1 MSMCNGINEVMI
13 QAEDITAGYNS
24 QNPILANISLSIGQ
38 GEFVGIIGKNGAGK
52 STLLKALRGFLP
64 VWSGRVLL
72 AGREIGAYQE
82 RELAKKI
89 AYLQQQVE
97 LTFDYTARDIVMAGR
112 YPYRKWWQQ
121 QSEEDKE
128 ITAAC
133 MKYTGVLEMADKPIR
148 ALSGGQRQRVLL
160 AKVLA
165 QQTPVLFLDE
175 PAAGLDLF
183 YQEEIFRFCQEL
195 CHRGKT
201 VVMVVHEL
209 NLAARYCSRLLLAR
223 QGRIIADD
231 VPERVLTD
239 ELLTDGY
246 GVSIRSGRN
255 PQTGH
260 ADIYTVP
267 EPMDE
272 EKLRLLAT
280 IIGSSGNDMKASD
293 RLREISVEP
302 TAEKS
307 MNKPVQEQPGES
319 AKGGEKI

>member
-1 MSMCNGINEVMI
+1 MSMIDGMSNAII
-13 QAEDITAGYNS
+13 QAEDITAGYNG
-24 QNPILANISLSIGQ
+24 QNPILDNISLGIGK

-64 VWSGRVLL
+64 VWSGRVML

-82 RELAKKI
+82 RELARKI

-121 QSEEDKE
+121 QSEEDKA

-246 GVSIRSGRN
+246 GVPIRSGRN
-255 PQTGH
+255 PETGH

-267 EPMDE
+267 EPMDG

-280 IIGSSGNDMKASD
+280 IIGSDDRKAEIPAKAIGKAS
-293 RLREISVEP
+293 
-302 TAEKS
+302 
-307 MNKPVQEQPGES
+307 MG
-319 AKGGEKI
+319 GGEA

>member
-1 MSMCNGINEVMI
+1 MRMDMDNPII
-13 QAEDITAGYNS
+13 QVDNITVGYQK
-24 QNPILANISLSIGQ
+24 QNPVLENISFRIDG

-52 STLLKALRGFLP
+52 STLLKAMRGFLP
-64 VWSGRVLL
+64 LWSGRIML
-72 AGREIGAYQE
+72 AARAVGAYQE

-121 QSEEDKE
+121 QSEADRK
-128 ITAAC
+128 IVDAC
-133 MKYTGVLEMADKPIR
+133 MKYTGVLEMADRPIR

-209 NLAARYCSRLLLAR
+209 NLAARYCSRLLLTR
-223 QGRIIADD
+223 KGRLLADD
-231 VPERVLTD
+231 LPERVLTSA
-239 ELLTDGY
+239 LLTAGY
-246 GVSIRSGRN
+246 GVPIEAGRN
-255 PQTGH
+255 PETGH

-267 EPMDE
+267 EQADS
-272 EKLRLLAT
+272 EKLLLLAT
-280 IIGSSGNDMKASD
+280 IIGDAAPAKSG
-293 RLREISVEP
+293 E
-302 TAEKS
+302 
-307 MNKPVQEQPGES
+307 
-319 AKGGEKI
+319 GGDGA

>member
-1 MSMCNGINEVMI
+1 MNSTVI
-13 QAEDITAGYNS
+13 QVEDITAGYHEQS
-24 QNPILANISLSIGQ
+24 PVLKDVSFNIGR

-52 STLLKALRGFLP
+52 STLLKSMRGFLP
-64 VWSGRVLL
+64 VWSGKVML
-72 AGREIGAYQE
+72 AGKAVGEYQE
-82 RELAKKI
+82 RELARKI

-121 QSEEDKE
+121 QSEADRE
-128 ITAAC
+128 IADAC

-209 NLAARYCSRLLLAR
+209 NLAARYCSRLLLASK
-223 QGRIIADD
+223 GRIIADD
-231 VPERVLTD
+231 VPEKVLTR
-239 ELLTDGY
+239 ELLTKGY
-246 GVSIRSGRN
+246 GVPIEAGRN
-255 PQTGH
+255 PETGH
-260 ADIYTVP
+260 ADIYTIP

-272 EKLRLLAT
+272 AKLRLLET
-280 IIGSSGNDMKASD
+280 IIGGNAGKDVCNGNNAEQSG
-293 RLREISVEP
+293 
-302 TAEKS
+302 
-307 MNKPVQEQPGES
+307 
-319 AKGGEKI
+319 KGGDMA